1 MGVTP
6 VPPARPPRGM
16 EAQGS
21 SEPWG
26 GHSTGHSIFHWCP
39 TAGLL
44 LPGVQHSPTA
54 AARVAGQ
61 RTKAALLE
69 LCFLTCPGSHRPAL
83 PSRIWA
89 QEGCFRGELPE
100 ISRKPCWEPA
110 VRAKLPWDYLTHPS
124 TGGDSP
130 LTPSPPS

>member
-6 VPPARPPRGM
+6 VPGNPGPSCSPSPWD
-16 EAQGS
+16 GS
-21 SEPWG
+21 AGQQQALG

-54 AARVAGQ
+54 AVRVAGQ

-69 LCFLTCPGSHRPAL
+69 PCFLTRPGSHRPAL

-89 QEGCFRGELPE
+89 QEGCFGGELPK
-100 ISRKPCWEPA
+100 I
-110 VRAKLPWDYLTHPS
+110 
-124 TGGDSP
+124 
-130 LTPSPPS
+130 